1 MPGEGGGE
9 KHVENAY
16 GVAVLFHAGGVRPGE
31 ADGTGDGTGGYFPYP
46 CRPPPARAA
55 HPAVE
60 ALETPVP
67 LFERL
72 SPASAHSQAALLDR
86 EALGLRSWTELGP
99 ALERSLAYARSWNPE
114 ARAAEHSGVRL
125 TWEDVAVSLEKLSA
139 LLPEL
144 DDHPERLAE
153 NFVWLRVAPDVKF
166 TGYYSPVMRASR
178 TRKPGY
184 EYPIYRLPEELAPD
198 LAWCLPSHSCP
209 EDAFLQVIRP
219 ETPYYSRAEID
230 LDGALRGRG
239 LEMAWLAHPVDVYDL
254 MLEGSGVLAFEDG
267 TRRAALFAGLNG
279 HSGQSMA
286 GYLIR
291 KGQLDRNR
299 ASMKAIRQ
307 WWDGHPDQRRAFLN
321 AASGYVFFRFGAE
334 HPKGTAG
341 GALTPRVSMATDPRI
356 LPLGGIVAYALP
368 RKEGVRH
375 GLGFAHDTGGAI
387 RMRRIDLYTGEGEAA
402 HREALTISTRG
413 QVWLLV
419 ARAFYK

>member
-1 MPGEGGGE
+1 MWRRC
-9 KHVENAY
+9 
-16 GVAVLFHAGGVRPGE
+16 GVWLWCFMLAACVPAKREE
-31 ADGTGDGTGGYFPYP
+31 AADLSPSLAA
-46 CRPPPARAA
+46 PAPSRTA

-72 SPASAHSQAALLDR
+72 SLASARSQAALLDR
-86 EALGLRSWTELGP
+86 EALGLRSWTELAP
-99 ALERSLAYARSWNPE
+99 ALERSLAYARSWSPE

-125 TWEDVAVSLEKLSA
+125 TWEDVVASLEKLSA

-144 DDHPERLAE
+144 DEHPERLAE

-178 TRKPGY
+178 TRRPGY
-184 EYPIYRLPEELAPD
+184 DSPIYRLPEELAPD
-198 LAWCLPSHSCP
+198 LAWCLAAHSCP

-239 LEMAWLAHPVDVYDL
+239 LEMAWLAHPVDAYDL
-254 MLEGSGVLAFEDG
+254 MLEGSGVLAFDDG

-286 GYLIR
+286 AYLIR
-291 KGQLDRNR
+291 TGQLGRNR
-299 ASMKAIRQ
+299 ASMKNIRK
-307 WWDGHPDQRRAFLN
+307 WWDEHPARRRAFLN

-341 GALTPRVSMATDPRI
+341 GELTPRVSMAADPRV

-368 RKEGVRH
+368 RGKEVRH

-387 RMRRIDLYTGEGEAA
+387 RLRRIDLYTGEGEAA
-402 HREALTISTRG
+402 HQEAMTISTRG

-419 ARAFYK
+419 VKERL